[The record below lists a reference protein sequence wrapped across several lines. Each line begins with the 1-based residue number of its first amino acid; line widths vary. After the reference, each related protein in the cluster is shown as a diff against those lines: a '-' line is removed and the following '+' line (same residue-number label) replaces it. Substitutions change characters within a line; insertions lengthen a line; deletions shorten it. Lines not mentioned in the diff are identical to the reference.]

1 MIGYLIVGVVVLLGL
16 FLVWKMYF
24 PKREGFQDVAGGVK
38 VKASKEMC
46 EKLKAHIEQHKQLR
60 IDHPDTEIHNLNET
74 LEQMNQYY
82 TTYGC
87 DTY

>member
-1 MIGYLIVGVVVLLGL
+1 MPTLLPES
-16 FLVWKMYF
+16 VTASV
-24 PKREGFQDVAGGVK
+24 PPTSGVK

-46 EKLKAHIEQHKQLR
+46 EKLKTQWDQYKNIRKE
-60 IDHPDTEIHNLNET
+60 HPDVDIRNLNET
-74 LEQMNQYY
+74 LEKMEEYY